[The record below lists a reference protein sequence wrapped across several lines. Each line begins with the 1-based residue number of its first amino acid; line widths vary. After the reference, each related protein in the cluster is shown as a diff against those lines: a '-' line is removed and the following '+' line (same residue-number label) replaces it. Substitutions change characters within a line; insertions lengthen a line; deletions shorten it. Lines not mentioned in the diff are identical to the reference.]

1 MNRKFDIISYLTF
14 LCLALAVL
22 TGCNK
27 EPDTRVDEPV
37 SLGTPISFTS
47 EDSWTRAAGADVAT
61 IQKNGFKVWGL
72 YKNDSNQS
80 WTHQFGEAGTL
91 VSYDDVESAWTYS
104 PEQQW
109 KAADYVFAAVTP
121 PSVSSDYDEAS
132 GKIFIQDFDVTS
144 QIDLMV
150 AYKDGIKGSERKPV
164 QLSFSHLLSK
174 INIKVSQ
181 DVTADPRSEYFVTGV
196 TINGVQKTGSYTG
209 AWDFSDNKVSLV
221 QTYKEPVLLKN
232 ALSGHTG
239 QPELKIWGEEGILL
253 MQQDLNI
260 DAIEILLEFNHKL
273 PGQSRLVPGSV
284 KGYIPATPVWESG
297 KSYTYS
303 VSISRSADIKFS
315 VPTIEPWANVTS
327 STIIVQ

>member
-27 EPDTRVDEPV
+27 ELDTRVDEPV
-37 SLGTPISFTS
+37 STGTPISFTS
-47 EDSWTRAAGADVAT
+47 EDSWTRAASSGVTAV
-61 IQKNGFKVWGL
+61 QENGFKVWGL
-72 YKNDSNQS
+72 YLTSSNPS
-80 WTHQFGEAGTL
+80 GTHQFGEDGTL
-91 VSYDDVESAWTYS
+91 VTYDNNKWTYA
-104 PEQQW
+104 PEQHW
-109 KAADYVFAAVTP
+109 KNADYVFAAVTP
-121 PSVSSDYDEAS
+121 PSVSSDYDEES

-144 QIDLMV
+144 QTDLMV
-150 AYKDGIKGSERKPV
+150 AYKDGIKGSERKTV
-164 QLSFSHLLSK
+164 QLSFGHMLSK

-196 TINGVQKTGSYTG
+196 TLNGVQKTGSYTG

-239 QPELKIWGEEGILL
+239 LPELKIWGEEGILL
-253 MQQDLNI
+253 MQQDFNI